1 MISAVPTGF
10 EHMLSQMWRSISHV
24 WFGNICCLTK
34 SAFRFILAGVA
45 KLGSG
50 KMATIARRLQQKKLW
65 G

>member
-1 MISAVPTGF
+1 
-10 EHMLSQMWRSISHV
+10 MLSQMWRSISHV

-50 KMATIARRLQQKKLW
+50 KIAILDLKFIKK
-65 G
+65 